1 MVIANRCM
9 HWEDGIVKLKSQL
22 TNAMDANKTS
32 SSTAAEL
39 TREKNLLTD
48 ELTRVGIESL
58 MKDEELRRTTESY
71 GKALDQ
77 LKALSE
83 QLEPARLKSISHP
96 MLVMTTIPSIS
107 ERVSSFRE
115 RRPRRNT
122 LTWIFTS
129 SNHMKMM
136 ILLPRWRRGMKRW
149 RQLILN

>member
-22 TNAMDANKTS
+22 TDTMDANKTS

-48 ELTRVGIESL
+48 ELTRVGIESS

-96 MLVMTTIPSIS
+96 MLVMTIIPSIS
-107 ERVSSFRE
+107 EWVSSFR
-115 RRPRRNT
+115 
-122 LTWIFTS
+122 
-129 SNHMKMM
+129 
-136 ILLPRWRRGMKRW
+136 
-149 RQLILN
+149 